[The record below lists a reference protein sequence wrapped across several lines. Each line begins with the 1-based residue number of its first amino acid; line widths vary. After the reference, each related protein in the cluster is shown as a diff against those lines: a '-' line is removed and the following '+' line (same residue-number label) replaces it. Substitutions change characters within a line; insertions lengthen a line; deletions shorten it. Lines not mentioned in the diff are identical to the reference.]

1 MDAMPNSTTDDS
13 SEMFARVTWDW
24 FSIVKLTLA
33 IFGILGN
40 ALVIVVY
47 IKKLRHSNSNQLIA
61 ILAIADLLT
70 SVATI
75 PKPSLLVV
83 PNNTAGKAYCKIIES
98 DVIMWISIVASIFTL
113 TLLSVERYFAVVRP
127 LKHRSAFNKA
137 RLRYYVVGVWI
148 SAITLNV
155 ASFYVTHVSDD
166 NVCVLIWPSP
176 TFQGFYGVTLFIV
189 EFMIPVAVMVVSHFH
204 AIRELKKQADALLAR
219 NESQS
224 SPAFSLLRSRRLVI
238 RMVLIVVIT
247 FIVCW
252 APDQIG
258 FLVLNL
264 GGLSPSY
271 FRSLTYRC
279 FTVLAFINSC
289 ANPIIYICLN
299 KNFRAGVIKL
309 NPFSARGKVGVSSE
323 EGTATIRLPDGPPTG

>member
-1 MDAMPNSTTDDS
+1 MPNSTTDDS
-13 SEMFARVTWDW
+13 SEIFARVTWDW
-24 FSIVKLTLA
+24 FSIVKVTLA

-47 IKKLRHSNSNQLIA
+47 IKKLRNSNSNQLIA

-83 PNNTAGKAYCKIIES
+83 PNTAAGKAYSKIIES

-113 TLLSVERYFAVVRP
+113 TLLSLERYFAVVRP

-137 RLRYYVVGVWI
+137 RLRYYVVSVWI
-148 SAITLNV
+148 SALALNV

-166 NVCVLIWPSP
+166 NACVLIWPSP
-176 TFQGFYGVTLFIV
+176 AFQRFYGVTLFIV

-271 FRSLTYRC
+271 FGSLTYRC
-279 FTVLAFINSC
+279 LTVLAFINSC

-299 KNFRAGVIKL
+299 KNFRAGVVKL
-309 NPFSARGKVGVSSE
+309 NPCSARGKVGVSSE
-323 EGTATIRLPDGPPTG
+323 EGTATIRLPGGPPTG

>member
-1 MDAMPNSTTDDS
+1 MDAMLNDTDEHDL
-13 SEMFARVTWDW
+13 FVGITWDW
-24 FSIVKLTLA
+24 FFIVKLILA
-33 IFGILGN
+33 LFGILGN

-47 IKKLRHSNSNQLIA
+47 IKKLRNSNSNKLIA
-61 ILAIADLLT
+61 LLAVADLLT

-75 PKPSLLVV
+75 PKPSLGMV
-83 PNNTAGKAYCKIIES
+83 PNTAAGKAYCKIIQS

-113 TLLSVERYFAVVRP
+113 TLLSLERYFAVVRP
-127 LKHRSAFNKA
+127 GKHQSAFNKA
-137 RLRYYVVGVWI
+137 RLRNYVVGVWV
-148 SAITLNV
+148 SAVILNCG
-155 ASFYVTHVSDD
+155 SFYVTHVSEE
-166 NVCVLIWPSP
+166 NMCVLIWPSP
-176 TFQGFYGVTLFIV
+176 TFQGFYGVTLFIL
-189 EFMIPVAVMVVSHFH
+189 EFVIPVSVMVVSHFH

-224 SPAFSLLRSRRLVI
+224 SPAFSLLRSRRRVI

-252 APDQIG
+252 GPDQIG

-271 FRSLTYRC
+271 FRSLTYRS

-299 KNFRAGVIKL
+299 KNFRVGVAKL
-309 NPFSARGKVGVSSE
+309 NPCSARGKVGVSSE
-323 EGTATIRLPDGPPTG
+323 DGTATIRLPDGTTG